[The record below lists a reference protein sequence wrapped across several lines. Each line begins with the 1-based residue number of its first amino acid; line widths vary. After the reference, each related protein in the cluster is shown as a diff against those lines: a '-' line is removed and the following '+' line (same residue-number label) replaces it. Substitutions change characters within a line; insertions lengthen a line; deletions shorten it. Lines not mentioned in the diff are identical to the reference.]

1 MDWVKDFYTRQYAM
15 MNSPYWWQQMSPS
28 DPPEYARRTAAAIE
42 RFAGP
47 GTKRVLEL
55 GCGGGVV
62 AGTIAFLGHTVTA
75 VEIID
80 AAIENVRRIAAEVPN
95 GELTAV
101 QGDFYELEFPE
112 KFDVVCYFDG
122 FGVGS
127 DADQRRLL
135 KRTAGWLEPNGCA
148 VIDIYSPWGVAAAN
162 GETSQEETMYG
173 VEFDADGS
181 RQLASQWPVGADQSE
196 AITQYLRC
204 YSPADLRLLLEGTGL
219 VLETYEAYGDEGPCP
234 LIESWFYRS
243 KLVPAPGA

>member
-1 MDWVKDFYTRQYAM
+1 MDWVRDFYTRQYAM
-15 MNSPYWWQQMSPS
+15 MNSPYRWQQMSPS

-62 AGTIAFLGHTVTA
+62 AGTIAFLGHTVVA
-75 VEIID
+75 VEVID
-80 AAIENVRRIAAEVPN
+80 AAIENVRRISAEVPN

-101 QGDFYELEFPE
+101 QGDFYELEFPK

-135 KRTAGWLEPNGCA
+135 TRIARWLEPNGCA
-148 VIDIYSPWGVAAAN
+148 VIDIYSSWGVAAAN
-162 GETSQEETMYG
+162 GETYQEGTMYG
-173 VEFDADGS
+173 VEFDADGN

-204 YSPADLRLLLEGTGL
+204 YAPADLRLLLEGTGL
-219 VLETYEAYGDEGPCP
+219 VLETYES
-234 LIESWFYRS
+234 LWRR
-243 KLVPAPGA
+243 GALSPD